1 MNTRSAYLR
10 GIQLVAVCALPWGLM
25 PQAHA
30 TGCPHTADIFLDSK
44 THPTSPNDPTVG
56 STRLLELMPGQT
68 VNITGKMKFRIN
80 VLRAAPGDSCLLSF
94 GAPGTTRSIG
104 GGLTLTWGA
113 MYWVNPYGG
122 YSNAWPTGNSAPC
135 GVGVTWLDY
144 GRGSYKWGGAYDYTA
159 AWGWETWNC
168 GMDTPFVPFTITGN
182 YTGGML
188 SLKPVT
194 QRTGSARSPY
204 IVWNGWYSI
213 ATGESSRGFNP
224 WDSFVGNSSGT
235 PPLVINELVIKEPPC
250 RIVNKRSIK
259 KQKLY

>member
-1 MNTRSAYLR
+1 MRMRWTYVRLM
-10 GIQLVAVCALPWGLM
+10 QLVAVCALQWGVIS
-25 PQAHA
+25 QAQA

-44 THPTSPNDPTVG
+44 TTPSSPNNPAVDN
-56 STRLLELMPGQT
+56 TRLLELIPGQS
-68 VNITGKMKFRIN
+68 VSITGKMKFWIN
-80 VLRAAPGDSCLLSF
+80 VLWAAPGDSCLLSF

-104 GGLTLTWGA
+104 GGLTLTWGT

-122 YSNAWPTGNSAPC
+122 YSNGWPTGNSAPC

-144 GRGSYKWGGAYDYTA
+144 GRGSYKWGGAYDYTR

-168 GMDTPFVPFTITGN
+168 RPRPDTPFVPFTITGK
-182 YTGGML
+182 YTGGTL

-194 QRTGSARSPY
+194 QRTGSAHSPM
-204 IVWNGWYSI
+204 IVSNGWYSI

-235 PPLVINELVIKEPPC
+235 PPLVIKESPC

-259 KQKLY
+259 KQKMS